1 MQEMVSIPSWVRN
14 NAIWWSEDQISDSD
28 FISGIRFLITEKII
42 KIPKT
47 ETTGDGTQKM
57 PEWIKNNAG
66 WWAQGKISDGEFI
79 AGIQF
84 LIINGIMIVDVEQN
98 IDELQMENDEKF
110 RAFERYIKQISK
122 NIADEKRYIEFPN
135 PSGDVIKKF
144 LRDYIKWNFE
154 QEAKNAAAR
163 FPDPTYEI
171 IDDAYVVTYN
181 VYINDQPTGL
191 PLDHVSTLKDSFAF
205 WESKELSTEGN
216 DVRIEFV
223 ITENKAIANVWV
235 TWVVRD
241 LGDGVLGHAHLGKG
255 IVEVALGDYGRDGQF
270 QLYDV
275 DTVRDIMTHELGHS
289 IGLSHVNDSSSIM
302 YTSLDQ
308 NYAYCLLN

>member
-1 MQEMVSIPSWVRN
+1 
-14 NAIWWSEDQISDSD
+14 
-28 FISGIRFLITEKII
+28 
-42 KIPKT
+42 
-47 ETTGDGTQKM
+47 M

-84 LIINGIMIVDVEQN
+84 LIINGIMTVDVEQN
-98 IDELQMENDEKF
+98 MEELQMENDEKF

-154 QEAKNAAAR
+154 QEAKDASSR

-171 IDDAYVVTYN
+171 IDEEYVVTYI
-181 VYINDQPTGL
+181 VFINEQPTGL
-191 PLDHVSTLKDSFAF
+191 PLDHISTLKDSFVF
-205 WESKELSTEGN
+205 WENEELSTEDN
-216 DVRIEFV
+216 DIRIEFV
-223 ITENKAIANVWV
+223 INENKVLANVWV

-255 IVEVALGDYGRDGQF
+255 VVEVALGDYGCDGQF

-289 IGLSHVNDSSSIM
+289 IGLSHVNDPSSIM
-302 YTSLDQ
+302 YPSLVQ